1 MPPPR
6 LLSHSNGLLKRK
18 QPPYVS
24 VLLMMN
30 RFLFRPVLLALSGY
44 TLSATAG
51 VDFRR
56 EIQPI
61 LSEHCF
67 HCHGLDEE
75 TREGGLRLDLRAAAI
90 KGGESDGPAIVPG
103 QPDQSALIARVSSHD
118 PSDLMPPPKS
128 KNPVS
133 PAQIERL
140 RQWIKEGAEYSG
152 HWAFTAPAATPI
164 PPLTGGHP
172 VDDLV
177 RQRLA
182 EDDLSLSPPATP
194 ETLARRLW
202 LDLIGLPPSPEEV
215 ASFTS
220 QLAKGELTSAVDTL
234 LKSPHYGERW
244 ARVWMDA
251 ARYADSNG
259 YEKDLPREQWAWRDW
274 VIRAFNSDMPYDQFV
289 TEQLAGDLLPGATQ
303 DQLVATGFLRNGMV
317 NEEGAIVPE
326 QFRMDGMFDRMD
338 CIGKATLG
346 LTLQCAQCH
355 THKFDPITH
364 DEYFG
369 LFAFLNNTHDATS
382 WVYSEAQ
389 LKALTDIKGKLAAL
403 NERFKKET
411 PDWAPQLASWEKQ
424 IATQQAK
431 WTSLRPTKLMTVS
444 GLNHPTRLEDDSILT
459 LGHPSSTSDHLIF
472 AEPVMDG
479 ITGLRLEA
487 LTHADLPHNGP
498 GHSRWG
504 TWALTELEV
513 HTKGPSDK
521 DWVKRTLQN
530 ATADFSEPDHRIEP
544 EWQTAAD
551 ANRERRVG
559 PVAFLIDGD
568 NQTAWRA
575 DRGPGR
581 RNTSS
586 VAVLQFAEPLAAPAG
601 TQLRLTVRMN
611 HSGDGNG
618 RGQRMIGMLGRM
630 RFSTTHSPSP
640 RTPAI
645 DHAAQEILAHPTTER
660 SPQQLDLLLAN
671 WRRTLPKAKPLNDQ
685 EVALWKTFPAEG
697 STSVLHLAERQG
709 VDQRRTH
716 LLDRGAWDQP
726 KHPVKPHVPAALHP
740 LEISPQSTQPADRLS
755 LAKWLVA
762 KENPLAARVA
772 VNRVWQSLFGAGL
785 VVTAE
790 DFGTRSPSPEHQALL
805 DWLALDFMAHGWS
818 QKHLIRTI
826 VTSTVYQQSSH
837 LSPQLQLKDPNNRL
851 LARGPRFRADAETV
865 RDVVLTAA
873 GLLHREVGGP
883 PIYPPVPASVLE
895 YNYNPPDYWHPPT
908 DATRYRRSL
917 YLFRRRSMP
926 DPVLAAFDAPNAD
939 FACASRPR
947 SNTPLAALTGM
958 NETVFV
964 EAAQALAQRI
974 LREGG
979 DSFAARIDRAYLLC
993 TSRSPTEKEQ
1003 TALAQ
1008 LLNQTLQRLQHG
1020 ELKAGE
1026 IAFSKLTNPE
1036 QLPPNATPNEIA
1048 AWTIIS
1054 RVLLNLDETVTK
1066 G

>member
-1 MPPPR
+1 MTR
-6 LLSHSNGLLKRK
+6 LSIRPLTFGLTC
-18 QPPYVS
+18 
-24 VLLMMN
+24 
-30 RFLFRPVLLALSGY
+30 LAL
-44 TLSATAG
+44 TATAG

-56 EIQPI
+56 QVQPI

-75 TREGGLRLDLRAAAI
+75 TREGGLRLDVREAAL

-103 QPDQSALIARVSSHD
+103 RPEASALIARIMTHD
-118 PSDLMPPPKS
+118 QGDLMPPPKA

-133 PAQIERL
+133 PAHVEIL
-140 RQWIKEGAEYSG
+140 RQWIAEGAEYSG
-152 HWAFTAPAATPI
+152 HWAFAAPVAESSSNDPT
-164 PPLTGGHP
+164 THP
-172 VDDLV
+172 VDERV
-177 RQRLA
+177 KARLA
-182 EDDLSLSPPATP
+182 DDGLTLSPPARP
-194 ETLARRLW
+194 ETLARRLC

-215 ASFTS
+215 VTFTD
-220 QLAKGELTSAVDTL
+220 QMAKGDVTAAVDAL

-274 VIRAFNSDMPYDQFV
+274 VIRAFNDDMPYDRFV
-289 TEQLAGDLLPGATQ
+289 IEQLAGDLLPNATQ
-303 DQLVATGFLRNGMV
+303 DQIVATGFLRNGMV

-355 THKFDPITH
+355 THKFDPISH
-364 DEYFG
+364 EEYFG

-382 WVYSEAQ
+382 WVYTEQQSKVLQ
-389 LKALTDIKGKLAAL
+389 GIRSKLAAL
-403 NERFKKET
+403 NEQVKKEI
-411 PDWAPQLASWEKQ
+411 PDWQTRLSQWEKT
-424 IATQQAK
+424 ITAQQAE
-431 WTSLRPTKLMTVS
+431 WNALRPTKLMTVS
-444 GLNHPTRLEDDSILT
+444 GLNHPTRLDDESILT

-472 AEPVMDG
+472 SEPEMKG
-479 ITGLRLEA
+479 ITGLRLEG

-504 TWALTELEV
+504 TWALTELEA
-513 HTKGPSDK
+513 HTKGPEDK
-521 DWVKRTLQN
+521 DWVKRELKN

-551 ANRERRVG
+551 TNRERRVG

-586 VAVLQFAEPLAAPAG
+586 VAVVQFAEPLTAPKG

-630 RFSTTHSPSP
+630 RFSTTLSPNP
-640 RTPAI
+640 KTPAV
-645 DHAAQEILAHPTTER
+645 DHAAQEILATTQRTEE
-660 SPQQLDLLLAN
+660 QQQTLLTA
-671 WRRTLPKAKPLNDQ
+671 WRRALPEAKKINES
-685 EVALWKTFPAEG
+685 EVALWKTYPVDG
-697 STSVLHLAERQG
+697 PTSVLHLAERSGIDHRQT
-709 VDQRRTH
+709 R
-716 LLDRGAWDQP
+716 LLDRGAWDSP
-726 KHPVKPHVPAALHP
+726 KHEVKPHVPAALHP
-740 LEISPQSTQPADRLS
+740 LKAAKDQTANRLT
-755 LAKWLVA
+755 LAQWLVA

-772 VNRVWQSLFGAGL
+772 VNRVWQTLFGAGL
-785 VVTAE
+785 VATAE
-790 DFGTRSPSPEHQALL
+790 DFGTRTATPEHQALL

-818 QKHLIRTI
+818 HKYLIRTI

-837 LSPQLQLKDPNNRL
+837 LTPELELKDPNNRL

-865 RDVVLTAA
+865 RDIVLTAA
-873 GLLHREVGGP
+873 GLIHRDVGGP

-926 DPVLAAFDAPNAD
+926 DPVLTAFDAPNAD

-947 SNTPLAALTGM
+947 SNTPLAALTGL

-979 DSFAARIDRAYLLC
+979 DTDASRIERAYRVC
-993 TSRSPTEKEQ
+993 TSRLPTEKE
-1003 TALAQ
+1003 LAAVSQ
-1008 LLNQTLQRLQHG
+1008 LLNQTMHRLKKG

-1026 IAFSKLTNPE
+1026 IAFSKMTNPE
-1036 QLPPNATPNEIA
+1036 QLPTDATPNEIA
-1048 AWTIIS
+1048 AWTVVS

>member
-1 MPPPR
+1 MTRFRFQFPPTR
-6 LLSHSNGLLKRK
+6 LKLSVGLG
-18 QPPYVS
+18 
-24 VLLMMN
+24 
-30 RFLFRPVLLALSGY
+30 FTCFA
-44 TLSATAG
+44 LSATAG

-56 EIQPI
+56 EVQPI

-75 TREGGLRLDLRAAAI
+75 TREGGLRLDLREAALQ
-90 KGGESDGPAIVPG
+90 GGESDGPAIVPG
-103 QPDQSALIARVSSHD
+103 RPDQSALIARITAHD
-118 PSDLMPPPKS
+118 ASELMPPPKS

-140 RQWIKEGAEYSG
+140 RQWIAEGAEYSG
-152 HWAFTAPAATPI
+152 HWAFSAPVADPRPN
-164 PPLTGGHP
+164 PPDTHP
-172 VDDLV
+172 VDALV
-177 RQRLA
+177 QARLT
-182 EDDLSLSPPATP
+182 EEGLTLSPPASP
-194 ETLARRLW
+194 EVLARRLW

-215 ASFTS
+215 ATFTD
-220 QLAKGELTSAVDTL
+220 QQAKGQLGAAVDGL

-274 VIRAFNSDMPYDQFV
+274 VIRAFNADLPYDQFV
-289 TEQLAGDLLPGATQ
+289 IEQLAGDLLPAATQ
-303 DQLVATGFLRNGMV
+303 EQIIATGFLRNGMV

-326 QFRMDGMFDRMD
+326 QFRMDGMFDRID

-355 THKFDPITH
+355 THKFDPISH
-364 DEYFG
+364 EDYFG
-369 LFAFLNNTHDATS
+369 LFAFLNNTYDATS
-382 WVYSEAQ
+382 WVHTEAQ
-389 LKALTDIKGKLAAL
+389 LKTIAELKQKLTAL
-403 NERFKKET
+403 NEQLKNQV
-411 PDWAPQLASWEKQ
+411 PDWSAQLAAWEKTVT
-424 IATQQAK
+424 AQQAE
-431 WTSLRPTKLMTVS
+431 WTPLRPTKLMTVS
-444 GLNHPTRLEDDSILT
+444 GLNHPTRLADESILT

-472 AEPVMDG
+472 AEPPMDG
-479 ITGLRLEA
+479 LTGLRLEG

-504 TWALTELEV
+504 TWALTELEA
-513 HTKGPSDK
+513 HIKGPDDK
-521 DWVKRTLQN
+521 DWVKRDLKN

-551 ANRERRVG
+551 ASRDRRVG

-581 RNTSS
+581 RNTNS
-586 VAVLQFAEPLAAPAG
+586 VAVIQFAEPLTAPKG

-630 RFSTTHSPSP
+630 RFATTHAADPK
-640 RTPAI
+640 TPAV
-645 DHAAQEILAHPTTER
+645 DHAAQEILAIPATDR
-660 SPQQLDLLLAN
+660 SPAQHDLLLTA
-671 WRRTLPKAKPLNDQ
+671 WRRTLPQAKALNDQ
-685 EVALWKTFPAEG
+685 EVALWKTYPSQG
-697 STSVLHLAERQG
+697 STSVLHLTERQG
-709 VDQRRTH
+709 VDRRATH
-716 LLDRGAWDQP
+716 LLDRGAWDSP
-726 KHPVKPHVPAALHP
+726 KHEVKPHVPAALHP
-740 LEISPQSTQPADRLS
+740 LTAPKDQPMNRLT
-755 LAKWLVA
+755 LARWLVA

-772 VNRVWQSLFGAGL
+772 VNRVWQALFGTGL
-785 VVTAE
+785 VATAE
-790 DFGTRSPSPEHQALL
+790 DFGTRTATPEHQALL

-818 QKHLIRTI
+818 HQHLIRTI
-826 VTSTVYQQSSH
+826 VTSALYQQSSN
-837 LSPQLQLKDPNNRL
+837 LTPELKLKDPNNRW

-865 RDVVLTAA
+865 RDIVLTVA
-873 GLLHREVGGP
+873 GLIHREIGGP

-947 SNTPLAALTGM
+947 SNTPLAALTGL

-979 DSFAARIDRAYLLC
+979 ETEASRIQRAYQLC
-993 TSRSPTEKEQ
+993 VNRLPSEKEL
-1003 TALAQ
+1003 TTVSQ
-1008 LLNQTLQRLQHG
+1008 LLSQTLQRLKQG
-1020 ELKAGE
+1020 QLKAGE
-1026 IAFSKLTNPE
+1026 IAFSKMTNPE
-1036 QLPPNATPNEIA
+1036 LLPTDATPNEIA
-1048 AWTIIS
+1048 AWTVVS